1 MGLQK
6 QQRGV
11 EMTVNLKRW
20 TRSVKRPLTLTPFW
34 PDTRERIA
42 QGRLTPFISNY
53 MSAALFGVAR
63 GELAARWAADI
74 GSPFGPADNQ
84 ETAYVAQYYAVT
96 HDHNRLEAK
105 QNYLNALTDYLLGT
119 ASEDADVDQDLVHEL
134 TDRYEREGTF
144 GKPFSEIAKDLGY
157 PRFDQIQANPFR
169 MLAELPLPIYITT
182 SHHRFLEYA
191 LTQTQSKKHPVTEI
205 FYWND
210 GLESIPSIFD
220 ENPGWEPSVEQPLV
234 YHLYGL
240 DQWPE
245 SMALTEDD
253 FLDLL
258 DKLIELRY
266 QVKLAENTIAGSAR
280 RRRDLPAPVRTAL
293 SGTALL
299 MLGYSVDTWEFRVF
313 FRGLIRSSGESRHN
327 RNLPEGICM
336 QIKPGDMDA
345 FEGDAAGIMSY
356 LEQYFKGDYF
366 RVFWGSVDL
375 CVQML
380 YNLWQPER

>member
-1 MGLQK
+1 
-6 QQRGV
+6 
-11 EMTVNLKRW
+11 MTVSLQRA
-20 TRSVKRPLTLTPFW
+20 TRSDQRPTALTPFW
-34 PDTRERIA
+34 PDTKDRIA
-42 QGRLTPFISNY
+42 QGRITPFISNY

-63 GELAARWAADI
+63 GELSARWAADI
-74 GSPFGPADNQ
+74 GCPFGVTDRR
-84 ETAYVAQYYAVT
+84 ETAHVAQYYAVT
-96 HDHNRLEAK
+96 HGNNRLEAK

-119 ASEDADVDQDLVHEL
+119 ASQDPTVDQDLVSKL
-134 TDRYEREGTF
+134 TDRFEQDGTF
-144 GKPFSEIAKDLGY
+144 GKPFSEIARDLGY
-157 PRFDQIQANPFR
+157 PRFDQVQANPFR

-182 SHHRFLEYA
+182 SHHQFLEYA
-191 LTQTQSKKHPVTEI
+191 LAQTQKKKLPVSEI

-210 GLESIPSIFD
+210 SLDSIPSIFD
-220 ENPGWEPSVEQPLV
+220 EEPGWEPSVEQPLV

-266 QVKLAENTIAGSAR
+266 QVKLAETAIAGTAR

-299 MLGYSVDTWEFRVF
+299 VLGYIVDTWEFRAL
-313 FRGLIRSSGESRHN
+313 FRGLIRSSNESRHN

-345 FEGDAAGIMSY
+345 IEGEAAGVMSY
-356 LEQYFKGDYF
+356 LEQYFKEVYF
-366 RVFWGSVDL
+366 RVFWGSVDS
-375 CVQML
+375 CVHRL
-380 YNLWQPER
+380 YTMWQPER